1 MKRILTVFVMLCLA
15 MPLWAQTPV
24 FSTSKDAPA
33 KAKKEEAKVPAKL
46 YDEKINAMTQIDRA
60 IEEARNTNRLVMCQV
75 GGNWCPWCIKFS
87 QFITEN
93 KDLAEIVKK
102 HFVYIHVNTS
112 KANKNTEALKRLGNP
127 GRFGYPVLVIL
138 DTDGR
143 VLHIQN
149 SSYLEEDKSYNYK
162 KVKEFFLNWTR
173 EAIVNLK

>member
-1 MKRILTVFVMLCLA
+1 MLCLTI
-15 MPLWAQTPV
+15 PLWAQTPV
-24 FSTSKDAPA
+24 FTTSKEAPA
-33 KAKKEEAKVPAKL
+33 KGKKDEAKVPVKI

-60 IEEARNTNRLVMCQV
+60 IEEARNSNRLVMCQV

-87 QFITEN
+87 QFITED

-102 HFVYIHVNTS
+102 NFVYIHVNTS

-173 EAIVNLK
+173 EAIENIK